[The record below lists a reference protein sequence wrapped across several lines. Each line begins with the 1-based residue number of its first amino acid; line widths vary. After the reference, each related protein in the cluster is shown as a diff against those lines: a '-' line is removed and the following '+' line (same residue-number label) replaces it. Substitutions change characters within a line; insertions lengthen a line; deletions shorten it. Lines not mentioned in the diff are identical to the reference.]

1 MDKLTQIFKKLSK
14 TQKNAILFDR
24 VNNFTINALTEKI
37 LSYPS
42 HIIDE
47 FILTSDA
54 DYLVKFIC
62 EVRNSKKPLK
72 SIKSKTDAFRVFVP
86 KKNNQNDLE
95 ERKGQNDMIQDIK
108 YAVENGKIIISE
120 APPGTGKS
128 LAYLLPCIGEIKNGK
143 RTVISTNTKNLQM
156 QIFNNDAAIA
166 SDISNIS
173 FSACVLKGIGN
184 YLCLQKY
191 YDNKNFI
198 EPLMVLALEGFIAM
212 YESGDLAEMKFFY
225 KTDMKDITSDSEYCM
240 NKDCPYSSKC
250 FFLKLRNIAKT
261 SEIIFTN
268 HYLSLIDAS
277 MSNKFF
283 GEYQITVFD
292 EAHNLENVVTDLFA
306 YEYNFKY
313 VMRMLYYFQKRIN
326 KVIRNI
332 TMKKEDGELKDSFN
346 KIIVIINELINN
358 NEILLFS
365 IKDKI
370 TFENG
375 RRKKY
380 NTSLLSDYSEEIKE
394 MAIQYYRLMKNS
406 KEAMEI
412 IKERFASKKQYF
424 HLARYINEK
433 TQSFY
438 DAFIVTTD
446 AGNEE
451 YAFYYETNRNENIIL
466 VGVPIET
473 GEIFS
478 NLILKGEDK
487 SIVFSSATLS
497 VNKEF
502 ELFKTQTGIKLSNR
516 DFMSGIYE
524 TSFKWNEQMK
534 IVCISDM
541 GNPNEKEFLDRTAL
555 LIEMLCDDGKKT
567 IVLTTSYEQID
578 YLANHLKHD
587 NYIFHKKGD
596 NPELILA
603 KHKSSKK
610 GVLIGT
616 NRYWE
621 GVDLPGELLERVI
634 ILKMPF
640 AVPDDPIIEKRC
652 EKRQEMGINPFMEYT
667 LPLAILK
674 LKQGIGRLIRKRSD
688 TGEVYILDER
698 IIKKRYGK
706 IITKSLFVEPKVI
719 SYNRIMKGKK

>member
-1 MDKLTQIFKKLSK
+1 LSK

-24 VNNFTINALTEKI
+24 VNNFTVNALTDRI

-54 DYLVKFIC
+54 DYLVKFIG

-72 SIKSKTDAFRVFVP
+72 SIKSKTDAFKVFIP
-86 KKNNQNDLE
+86 KENNQNDLE

-108 YAVENGKIIISE
+108 YAVTNGKIIISE

-166 SDISNIS
+166 SDISNVS

-198 EPLMVLALEGFIAM
+198 EPLMVLALEGFMLM

-240 NKDCPYSSKC
+240 DKDCPYSSKC
-250 FFLKLRNIAKT
+250 FFLKLRNMAKT

-277 MSNKFF
+277 MSNRFF

-326 KVIRNI
+326 RVIRNI
-332 TMKKEDGELKDSFN
+332 TMKKEDGELKDGFN
-346 KIIVIINELINN
+346 KIILIINELINN

-370 TFENG
+370 TFESG

-380 NTSLLSDYSEEIKE
+380 NTSLLS
-394 MAIQYYRLMKNS
+394 
-406 KEAMEI
+406 
-412 IKERFASKKQYF
+412 
-424 HLARYINEK
+424 
-433 TQSFY
+433 
-438 DAFIVTTD
+438 
-446 AGNEE
+446 
-451 YAFYYETNRNENIIL
+451 
-466 VGVPIET
+466 
-473 GEIFS
+473 
-478 NLILKGEDK
+478 
-487 SIVFSSATLS
+487 
-497 VNKEF
+497 
-502 ELFKTQTGIKLSNR
+502 
-516 DFMSGIYE
+516 
-524 TSFKWNEQMK
+524 
-534 IVCISDM
+534 
-541 GNPNEKEFLDRTAL
+541 
-555 LIEMLCDDGKKT
+555 
-567 IVLTTSYEQID
+567 
-578 YLANHLKHD
+578 
-587 NYIFHKKGD
+587 
-596 NPELILA
+596 
-603 KHKSSKK
+603 
-610 GVLIGT
+610 
-616 NRYWE
+616 
-621 GVDLPGELLERVI
+621 
-634 ILKMPF
+634 
-640 AVPDDPIIEKRC
+640 
-652 EKRQEMGINPFMEYT
+652 
-667 LPLAILK
+667 
-674 LKQGIGRLIRKRSD
+674 
-688 TGEVYILDER
+688 
-698 IIKKRYGK
+698 
-706 IITKSLFVEPKVI
+706 
-719 SYNRIMKGKK
+719 